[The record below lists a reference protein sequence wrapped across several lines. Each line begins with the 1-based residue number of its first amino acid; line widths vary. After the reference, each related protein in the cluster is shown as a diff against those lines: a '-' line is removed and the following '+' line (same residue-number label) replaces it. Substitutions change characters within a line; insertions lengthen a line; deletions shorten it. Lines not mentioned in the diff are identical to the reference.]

1 MVKYLIII
9 LLLAG
14 CSKDIDFN
22 PWTTVMKQIYKVEYD
37 ESRVKTM
44 ATLEEKHPRNTLD

>member
-1 MVKYLIII
+1 MVRYLIII
-9 LLLAG
+9 LLLSSCG
-14 CSKDIDFN
+14 RDLDLN
-22 PWTTVMKQIYKVEYD
+22 PWTTVLKQIYKVEYD